1 MICRHHWGVDSE
13 GMGPK
18 RTTLVTLRSHLS
30 HTYFDKM
37 PQISKIEEIH
47 PEVMTCDKLLFYRG
61 KFTKGL
67 VAEEGLEPPTRG
79 L

>member
-1 MICRHHWGVDSE
+1 
-13 GMGPK
+13 MGTK
-18 RTTLVTLRSHLS
+18 RSTLVTLQSHLS
-30 HTYFDKM
+30 HTHFDKM
-37 PQISKIEEIH
+37 PKIRRIEVSH
-47 PEVMTCDKLLFYRG
+47 PEVMTWDKLLFYRG